1 MDNERKQYKERII
14 DAYREK
20 AIEYKQEYYTK
31 KDLIEKLEKEVVV
44 AKNRYIRAYEHLTRC
59 LDSYDKEYGT
69 KETD

>member
-1 MDNERKQYKERII
+1 
-14 DAYREK
+14 
-20 AIEYKQEYYTK
+20 
-31 KDLIEKLEKEVVV
+31 LIEKLEKEVVV